1 MPDHYR
7 AARLLACSLALA
19 GVRILP
25 SGGNRIDCMLRDA
38 FAADAFPAWFRAC
51 FEFADG
57 RTGLV
62 AIGWADVVWWLVF
75 GGLMEPMWGSGLR
88 VLISADTARRLLPD
102 GVGEDDA
109 RRWGVRLAEAIEFQS
124 APGADAGRNHH
135 GP

>member
-1 MPDHYR
+1 MRDHYR

-25 SGGNRIDCMLRDA
+25 NGGDRIDRMLWAVFDA
-38 FAADAFPAWFRAC
+38 NAFPAWFRAC

-57 RTGLV
+57 PSGLV

-88 VLISADTARRLLPD
+88 VLISADTALRLMPD
-102 GVGEDDA
+102 GVSEDDA
-109 RRWGVRLAEAIEFQS
+109 RQWAVMLAGAIE
-124 APGADAGRNHH
+124 ATEGVG
-135 GP
+135 

>member
-19 GVRILP
+19 GVRVLP
-25 SGGNRIDCMLRDA
+25 NGGDRIDRMLRAA
-38 FAADAFPAWFRAC
+38 FEADAFPAWFRAC

-75 GGLMEPMWGSGLR
+75 GGLMGPMWGSGLR

-102 GVGEDDA
+102 GVREDDA
-109 RRWGVRLAEAIEFQS
+109 RRWGVMLAEAT
-124 APGADAGRNHH
+124 ADQTA
-135 GP
+135 

>member
-1 MPDHYR
+1 MRDHYR

-25 SGGNRIDCMLRDA
+25 NGGDRIDRMLRAA
-38 FAADAFPAWFRAC
+38 FEADAFPAWFRAC

-75 GGLMEPMWGSGLR
+75 GGLMEPMYPADLR
-88 VLISADTARRLLPD
+88 LTIRETTALRFLPD
-102 GVGEDDA
+102 GISPADA
-109 RRWGVRLAEAIEFQS
+109 RRWGVRLAEAIE
-124 APGADAGRNHH
+124 AAEAAVDRA
-135 GP
+135 

>member
-88 VLISADTARRLLPD
+88 VLISADTALRLLPD
-102 GVGEDDA
+102 GIDPADA
-109 RRWGVRLAEAIEFQS
+109 RRWGVILAGAIEAIEATEVQT
-124 APGADAGRNHH
+124 P
-135 GP
+135 